1 MVKNYTSQVQAD
13 RSIQHIEKCLVKHGV
28 KSLMRMYDNKK
39 LSGIAFIISVNGKDI
54 PFKMPARIDRIEKQ
68 MRKAVLRPR
77 DGTMERIGEQAERTA
92 WRLLSDWIDIQMSLI
107 ELDQVE
113 LIEVFLPYMYDV
125 SKDETFYEKM
135 KSSGFTLLEHKR

>member
-135 KSSGFTLLEHKR
+135 KSSGFTLLENKK